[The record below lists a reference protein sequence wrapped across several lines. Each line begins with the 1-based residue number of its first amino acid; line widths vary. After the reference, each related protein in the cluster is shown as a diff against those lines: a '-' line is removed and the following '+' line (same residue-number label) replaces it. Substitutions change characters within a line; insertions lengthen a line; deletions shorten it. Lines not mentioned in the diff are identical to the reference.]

1 MSWLYNFVILF
12 IFIWITFV
20 PVRRIQ
26 KVQKQSSRQKL
37 ALAFGGS
44 YIVIG
49 LVITVIGSLKG
60 HDWYTFGG
68 FLVGAGTVMLLQ
80 ARSKQ

>member
-12 IFIWITFV
+12 IFVWITFV

-26 KVQKQSSRQKL
+26 KIQKQSSRRKL

-44 YIVIG
+44 YIVVG
-49 LVITVIGSLKG
+49 LIITAVSSLKG
-60 HDWYTFGG
+60 QDWYTFGG
-68 FLVGAGTVMLLQ
+68 FLIGAGAVMIFQ
-80 ARSKQ
+80 TRSKQ